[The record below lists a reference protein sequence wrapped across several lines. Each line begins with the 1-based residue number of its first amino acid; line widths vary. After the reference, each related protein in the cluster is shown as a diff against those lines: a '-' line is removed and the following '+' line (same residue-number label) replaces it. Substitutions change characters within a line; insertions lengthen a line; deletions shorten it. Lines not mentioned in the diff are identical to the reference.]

1 MNKTRKLEIDK
12 MAENIVRKLTAENI
26 GLIGVMLW
34 SVVKDCGDKLSAN
47 EIREIR
53 EMADDPKDND
63 LPEPV
68 KQFLSSISNNPDEVK
83 YFVSKMQNNIVREL
97 EENDRIA
104 VEEIEKLRDFFTV
117 KSLAECCL
125 NKEKQAIRI
134 LITAV
139 VFDEIIQFEEYRGI
153 SGRICDLITELP
165 LESIVDMGD
174 AMCEAYSIIY
184 EYDF

>member
-12 MAENIVRKLTAENI
+12 MAENIVRELTAENI

-83 YFVSKMQNNIVREL
+83 YFVSKIQNKI
-97 EENDRIA
+97 
-104 VEEIEKLRDFFTV
+104 IEKLEKGNQITAEEVEELREFFTV
-117 KSLAECCL
+117 DSLKVRHL
-125 NKEKQAIRI
+125 DTEKQNIKI

-139 VFDEIIQFEEYRGI
+139 AFDDVIQFENYKGI
-153 SGRICDLITELP
+153 SRKICDLITELP
-165 LESIVDMGD
+165 LESIVHMGD

-184 EYDF
+184 EYNF

>member
-1 MNKTRKLEIDK
+1 
-12 MAENIVRKLTAENI
+12 
-26 GLIGVMLW
+26 MLW

-63 LPEPV
+63 LPESV

-83 YFVSKMQNNIVREL
+83 YFVSKMQNNIIREL

-117 KSLAECCL
+117 ESLAECRL

>member
-1 MNKTRKLEIDK
+1 
-12 MAENIVRKLTAENI
+12 
-26 GLIGVMLW
+26 
-34 SVVKDCGDKLSAN
+34 
-47 EIREIR
+47 
-53 EMADDPKDND
+53 
-63 LPEPV
+63 
-68 KQFLSSISNNPDEVK
+68 
-83 YFVSKMQNNIVREL
+83 MQNNIVREL

-117 KSLAECCL
+117 ESLNECRL
-125 NKEKQAIRI
+125 NKEKKAIRI

-174 AMCEAYSIIY
+174 AMCETYSIIY